1 MYSHQG
7 VNRTLS
13 SVGGTVAAACAAWE
27 EYLSRCEQQ
36 QQQIKSQTHKSQQ
49 TTAHLC
55 WGAHVAGGTHH
66 AFRDYGEGFCIFS
79 DIAVAANVL
88 LQRYSPS
95 SSSSSSSVTSSVS
108 LPSQSQQ
115 QQQQYPPNPTSSP
128 PTIRRILIIDLDVHQ
143 GNGNAALFATNP
155 AVQTF
160 SMHCSANYFSKKERS
175 DLDVELPSGCDDST
189 YLLTLRHWLK
199 RIEGHSFD
207 DDDADD
213 DADDDQNND
222 TQNRKRKQ
230 FDFIFYQSGVDIHA
244 NDRLGRLSV
253 TSDGISKRNA
263 MVFDFANRMECPLVV
278 CMGGGY
284 PKGEDWTSVIE
295 AHVNV
300 YWEAHRY
307 LADAHSKI
315 VS

>member
-1 MYSHQG
+1 M
-7 VNRTLS
+7 
-13 SVGGTVAAACAAWE
+13 C
-27 EYLSRCEQQ
+27 
-36 QQQIKSQTHKSQQ
+36 
-49 TTAHLC
+49 
-55 WGAHVAGGTHH
+55 
-66 AFRDYGEGFCIFS
+66 
-79 DIAVAANVL
+79 
-88 LQRYSPS
+88 
-95 SSSSSSSVTSSVS
+95 SVTME
-108 LPSQSQQ
+108 
-115 QQQQYPPNPTSSP
+115 TSWGVVGLCLSM
-128 PTIRRILIIDLDVHQ
+128 
-143 GNGNAALFATNP
+143 LFGKLLMN
-155 AVQTF
+155 
-160 SMHCSANYFSKKERS
+160 CSIGANSW
-175 DLDVELPSGCDDST
+175 D
-189 YLLTLRHWLK
+189 
-199 RIEGHSFD
+199 D

-295 AHVNV
+295 AHANV